1 MEVEG
6 VSDGGSPC
14 DEDDIRAIRKR
25 IRKYLNLNQ
34 MGGEY
39 VVRRPKSCMRREK
52 DGVGDTLEVARL
64 KRLSLIMWGLRRI
77 HSDSWNITSN

>member
-34 MGGEY
+34 MGGGIC
-39 VVRRPKSCMRREK
+39 S
-52 DGVGDTLEVARL
+52 
-64 KRLSLIMWGLRRI
+64 
-77 HSDSWNITSN
+77 

>member
-34 MGGEY
+34 MGGN
-39 VVRRPKSCMRREK
+39 MQ
-52 DGVGDTLEVARL
+52 LEGRKAA
-64 KRLSLIMWGLRRI
+64 
-77 HSDSWNITSN
+77 